1 MQKLYY
7 YTTTDTMSKILQNG
21 NIWATNLD
29 YMNDSREYLNGINEI
44 RNLVT
49 KSHITA
55 IWFES
60 KQKQKEYEECP
71 LKEIFSEQNGKERQ
85 NMSTRY
91 TVSFCR
97 QKDLLS
103 QWTTYAKESGVCLEM
118 VFVPDKANEY
128 LLYEKDQKDSGDR
141 EITVERNLKDIYYFT
156 EERTDKQKYQETAE
170 QILSDLFGENADNLG
185 SESLIERWAQISI
198 FVKQYDFYQEEEMR
212 LAFDTMTI
220 NSETGK
226 QPRIDYRMDK
236 HVMKPYLDVQCK
248 DGWPITSVMVGPGY
262 NQDVVYKSIKFF
274 LDHAKIMSSA
284 LVTEEQWKEQI
295 KNYLCYSK
303 KIFPFWKELEQGK
316 TISDKSIKSLYDKW
330 QAFSLSSREAVLTDI
345 AEIIKQPQYC
355 PDFENYYLTR
365 SGITAEKSSIPYIY

>member
-44 RNLVT
+44 RDLVT

-55 IWFES
+55 NWFES

-71 LKEIFSEQNGKERQ
+71 LQEIFSEQNGKERQ

-118 VFVPDKANEY
+118 VFEPDKANEY
-128 LLYEKDQKDSGDR
+128 LLYEKDQKDSDDR

-156 EERTDKQKYQETAE
+156 EERTDKQRYQETAE
-170 QILSDLFGENADNLG
+170 KILSDLFGENADNLG

-226 QPRIDYRMDK
+226 QPRIGYRTDK

-262 NQDVVYKSIKFF
+262 NQDVVYKSVKFF

-284 LVTEEQWKEQI
+284 LVTEQQWKEQI
-295 KNYLCYSK
+295 KNYLCHSK
-303 KIFPFWKELEQGK
+303 KIFPFWKELEQDK
-316 TISDKSIKSLYDKW
+316 KVSDKSIKSLYDKW
-330 QAFSLSSREAVLTDI
+330 KAFSLPSKEEVLTDI
-345 AEIIKQPQYC
+345 AETIKQSKYC
-355 PDFENYYLTR
+355 SDFENYYLTR
-365 SGITAEKSSIPYIY
+365 SGIIAEKSSIPYIY

>member
-1 MQKLYY
+1 M
-7 YTTTDTMSKILQNG
+7 QNG

-44 RNLVT
+44 RDLVT

-55 IWFES
+55 KWFES

-71 LKEIFSEQNGKERQ
+71 LQEIFSEQNGKERQ

-118 VFVPDKANEY
+118 VFEPDKADEY
-128 LLYEKDQKDSGDR
+128 LLYEKDQKNLDDR

-156 EERTDKQKYQETAE
+156 EERIDKQRYQETAE
-170 QILSDLFGENADNLG
+170 QILSDLFGENVDNLD
-185 SESLIERWAQISI
+185 SESLIERWAQVSI

-226 QPRIDYRMDK
+226 QPWIGYRTDK

-284 LVTEEQWKEQI
+284 LVTEKQWKEQI
-295 KNYLCYSK
+295 KNYLCHSK
-303 KIFPFWKELEQGK
+303 KISPFWKELEQGK
-316 TISDKSIKSLYDKW
+316 TGSEKSIKSLYDKW
-330 QAFSLSSREAVLTDI
+330 QTFSLPAKEAVLTDI
-345 AEIIKQPQYC
+345 AEIIKQSKYGS
-355 PDFENYYLTR
+355 DFEDYYLTR
-365 SGITAEKSSIPYIY
+365 SGIIAEKSSIPYIY